1 MNYLGTLVE
10 AEQYLGVIMLF
21 IFLSSIIP
29 SSLRFISKKYNIV
42 FIFSS
47 YFNSVFLPST
57 TTEYLL
63 ISSKKS
69 SKKLLRI
76 QSQEENNNNKSNK
89 SNPSNKSNKEENGN
103 KIQAITSHPSDI
115 HLNTSQK
122 YFTKENQNQNKNE
135 FLLMD
140 LEDIET
146 AENEKKD

>member
-89 SNPSNKSNKEENGN
+89 SNKEENEN
-103 KIQAITSHPSDI
+103 KIQAITSQPSDI

-140 LEDIET
+140 LEN
-146 AENEKKD
+146 AEKKD